1 MGLTDEQRKRV
12 EQSAW
17 IVNSVLKEQQ
27 LSYDEDLRQEGLLW
41 LCKCAQRFD
50 PTRGVKWSTYAY
62 GSVFL
67 RVKRLHDIAR
77 IDTAKYACYIQQ
89 SIALLDR
96 CLFARYTNEFAK
108 SKCRRIARE
117 CSEDER
123 TVLTCKYLGY
133 TWEETAQLMGK
144 KHRDVTKI
152 WKEICARARGEEE
165 NNG

>member
-77 IDTAKYACYIQQ
+77 IDTA
-89 SIALLDR
+89 
-96 CLFARYTNEFAK
+96 
-108 SKCRRIARE
+108 
-117 CSEDER
+117 
-123 TVLTCKYLGY
+123 
-133 TWEETAQLMGK
+133 
-144 KHRDVTKI
+144 
-152 WKEICARARGEEE
+152 
-165 NNG
+165 